1 MFLKPSASCSA
12 PLPSWCI
19 EYYRWKA
26 TVQVSL
32 VSIVSLGPQRAL
44 PVSLLSA
51 KLGSTAGQ
59 MFWTCWM
66 PGPSLAEVYIFFFFF
81 CIEIYRSPL
90 HHVPC
95 LLSLWVW
102 GRLERCRCGS
112 APRAPA
118 KPAQEQA
125 AAPRAPHILLLLC
138 NYGYGKLASVILS
151 PHLSLLWRA
160 QEHRKKKSPVL
171 IWCSKDLL
179 EVNPN
184 SSVNLLSL
192 SNSLHNIAG
201 IREFYDFLKT
211 LHKYRQ
217 YNFI

>member
-1 MFLKPSASCSA
+1 M
-12 PLPSWCI
+12 
-19 EYYRWKA
+19 
-26 TVQVSL
+26 SL

-44 PVSLLSA
+44 PGCLCSV
-51 KLGSTAGQ
+51 
-59 MFWTCWM
+59 
-66 PGPSLAEVYIFFFFF
+66 PSSGALRDKCSQLAECLAQALQRFIYFF
-81 CIEIYRSPL
+81 CIEIYRSPW

-102 GRLERCRCGS
+102 GRLEGSSS

-125 AAPRAPHILLLLC
+125 ADPHAPHILLLLS
-138 NYGYGKLASVILS
+138 NYGYGKTGVHHSPSSSVVAMKGS
-151 PHLSLLWRA
+151 
-160 QEHRKKKSPVL
+160 EHRKKKRKSPVL

-184 SSVNLLSL
+184 SSVNLLPL
-192 SNSLHNIAG
+192 SNSLQNIAG

-211 LHKYRQ
+211 LHEYRQ
-217 YNFI
+217 HNFI

>member
-1 MFLKPSASCSA
+1 MFLKPFASFSA

-32 VSIVSLGPQRAL
+32 GSIASLGTQRAL
-44 PVSLLSA
+44 PWLSA
-51 KLGSTAGQ
+51 KLGSAAGQ
-59 MFWTCWM
+59 TFWPCWTS
-66 PGPSLAEVYIFFFFF
+66 GPSFAEVCIFF
-81 CIEIYRSPL
+81 CIEIYRSPS
-90 HHVPC
+90 HHVPRV
-95 LLSLWVW
+95 LSLWAW
-102 GRLERCRCGS
+102 GRLEGCVGSHSSS

-118 KPAQEQA
+118 KPAQSK
-125 AAPRAPHILLLLC
+125 LLHPVHHTPFSSCVTMAMEKLPSVTSVLVC
-138 NYGYGKLASVILS
+138 HRYEGLKSIGKN
-151 PHLSLLWRA
+151 
-160 QEHRKKKSPVL
+160 KSPVL
-171 IWCSKDLL
+171 IWCSEDLL

-184 SSVNLLSL
+184 SSVNLLPL

-217 YNFI
+217 HNFI

>member
-1 MFLKPSASCSA
+1 MLCPPAFMVYRVLQVKGNSASEPCKHRVPGATEGPPGVSA
-12 PLPSWCI
+12 QCQAREHSRTNVLN
-19 EYYRWKA
+19 
-26 TVQVSL
+26 
-32 VSIVSLGPQRAL
+32 
-44 PVSLLSA
+44 LLNA
-51 KLGSTAGQ
+51 WPKPCRGL
-59 MFWTCWM
+59 
-66 PGPSLAEVYIFFFFF
+66 YIFFFF

-151 PHLSLLWRA
+151 PHLSLL
-160 QEHRKKKSPVL
+160 
-171 IWCSKDLL
+171 
-179 EVNPN
+179 
-184 SSVNLLSL
+184 
-192 SNSLHNIAG
+192 
-201 IREFYDFLKT
+201 
-211 LHKYRQ
+211 
-217 YNFI
+217 